1 VLTCCDPLTRYY
13 VLVSID
19 AEYNSFMLRYE
30 VASAE
35 DLAILREEGQAL
47 AARLRSAAIDL
58 SSSKATEFSPR
69 IEEYILMAAKVA
81 FLAYGAGAAGLRPY
95 EQDVYYYR
103 NFDPPSYIVSEY
115 ERFKRGQQST

>member
-1 VLTCCDPLTRYY
+1 LLTSYY
-13 VLVSID
+13 VLVNID
-19 AEYNSFMLRYE
+19 AEYDSFMRRYE

-35 DLAILREEGQAL
+35 DLAILRGEGQAL

-95 EQDVYYYR
+95 ERDVYYYR
-103 NFDPPSYIVSEY
+103 DFDPPSYIVSEY
-115 ERFKRGQQST
+115 ERFKRGQQGT